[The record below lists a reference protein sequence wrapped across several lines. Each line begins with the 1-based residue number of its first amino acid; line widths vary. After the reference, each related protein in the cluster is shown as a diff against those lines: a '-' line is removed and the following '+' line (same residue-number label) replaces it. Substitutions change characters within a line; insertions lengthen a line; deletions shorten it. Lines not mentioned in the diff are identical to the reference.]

1 MENKKEFI
9 EKAESLKPQLIN
21 HQVHPISIIE
31 VLKEPEDWSHRRK
44 GDIANLNTLEL
55 GKDDSVCLDF
65 GTHHVGFIS
74 LKISANVS
82 GPDAPAYIRLKFGE
96 HICEIAEDSAEY
108 QGTLSSAWIQ
118 EEYIHIDVFPAEIK
132 LPRRYAFRF
141 LEIYVKDTSPRYK
154 IILEHIACTT
164 VTSANVNMVE
174 KINHLDKD
182 LIRMDEVAVKTMQDC
197 MQNVFED
204 GPKRDRRL
212 WLGDLRLQALVNYK
226 TFKNYDL
233 VKRCLYLFAGLSA
246 RNGQVSACL
255 YTEPAPIAD
264 DIFLYDYSLFFISCL
279 YDYYEASGDRKTLIE
294 LWDTAYRQIEIAA
307 ERVDEDGIVRDSDDW
322 WCFLD
327 WNKDLNKQAGAQ
339 AVFIYTLK
347 QAKKVAET
355 LSDSQRLLV
364 INQLITHLCNGA
376 RNILWDTTRKFFA
389 SGANRQISYASQ
401 VWFVLAEVFDKNQN
415 AELLKHL
422 IKENPSVGMVTPYMY
437 HHFIEAL
444 IQSDMKDEALQ
455 YLRSYWGAM
464 VKDGA
469 DCFYEVYD
477 PNDKYA
483 SPYGSR
489 IINSYCHA
497 WSGTPA
503 YFIRKYYL
511 DK

>member
-1 MENKKEFI
+1 MKHKKVFI
-9 EKAESLKPQLIN
+9 EKAESLKPKLITEKV
-21 HQVHPISIIE
+21 QPISIIE
-31 VLKEPEDWSHRRK
+31 IQKGSEDWTYTK
-44 GDIANLNTLEL
+44 KEEINNLSALKL

-65 GTHHVGFIS
+65 GTHQVGYIS
-74 LKISANVS
+74 LKVSADVP
-82 GPDAPAYIRLKFGE
+82 GPDAPAFIRLKLGE
-96 HICEIAEDSAEY
+96 HICEIAENSAEY
-108 QGTLSSAWIQ
+108 HGTLSSGWIQ
-118 EEYIHIDVFPAEIK
+118 EEYLHIDVFPAEIK

-154 IILEHIACTT
+154 ITFEHIECLT
-164 VTSANVNMVE
+164 VTSANVNMMK
-174 KINHLDKD
+174 KIDGIDED
-182 LIRMDEVAVKTMQDC
+182 LIQMDKVAAKTMQEC
-197 MQNVFED
+197 MQSVFED

-226 TFKNYDL
+226 TFQNYDL

-246 RNGQVSACL
+246 SNGQVSACL
-255 YTEPAPIAD
+255 YTEPTPTAD

-279 YDYYEASGDRKTLIE
+279 YDYYKATGDRETLDE
-294 LWDTAYRQIEIAA
+294 LWNTAYRQIEIAS
-307 ERVDEDGIVRDSDDW
+307 ERVDENGVVPDSDDW

-327 WNKDLNKQAGAQ
+327 WNRDLNKQAGAQ

-347 QAKKVAET
+347 QAKKIAET
-355 LSDSQRLLV
+355 LSDLPHLSV
-364 INQLITHLCNGA
+364 IDQLITDLSDSA
-376 RNILWDTTRKFFA
+376 RNILWDTTKKFFV
-389 SGANRQISYASQ
+389 SGANHQISYASQ
-401 VWFVLAEVFDKNQN
+401 IWFVLAEVFDKNQN
-415 AELLKHL
+415 AELLKRL

-444 IQSDMKDEALQ
+444 IQSGMKDEALQ

-511 DK
+511 GN